1 MQYYSPGMMYFH
13 LKITCMK
20 QYAFPV
26 LLSITLIFLGSCAS
40 TTKIYVVRHAEKAGA
55 MSSDPP
61 LTAAGVARAERLA
74 ILLKA
79 KHIRH
84 IYSTNTTRTI
94 STAKPLATALGLPV
108 ELYGHD
114 TLSFFL
120 SKIKASEKNTLV
132 VGHSN
137 TVLSIVSDLGVKPS
151 IKEIGDGEYD
161 NLFEV
166 RINKTGSKAP
176 RLLEKKY

>member
-1 MQYYSPGMMYFH
+1 
-13 LKITCMK
+13 MK
-20 QYAFPV
+20 QLAFSFLV
-26 LLSITLIFLGSCAS
+26 SLFLIFTASCVSPAR
-40 TTKIYVVRHAEKAGA
+40 IYVVRHAEKAGA

-61 LTAAGVARAERLA
+61 LTSAGTARAEHLSF
-74 ILLKA
+74 LLKN
-79 KHIRH
+79 KNIRH

-94 STAKPLATALGLPV
+94 STAKPLADALGFEV
-108 ELYGHD
+108 EIYGHD
-114 TLSFFL
+114 TLSAFL
-120 SKIKASEKNTLV
+120 NNIKASGKNALV

-137 TVLSIVSDLGVKPS
+137 TVLSIVSALGVKPS

-166 RINKTGSKAP
+166 RFNKKGGKAP